1 MEIVTRN
8 VLEDISRL
16 PEGKGHEKKQRA
28 TKLLTDL
35 KYAQRS
41 SRYLFRGLSNRD
53 YELIPSIG
61 RKRNRGPLEFD
72 IKDEKILF
80 RTIKTE
86 GMMLIERG
94 DLSDIDLLA
103 LSQHFGAPTRLLDW
117 TSNPLVALYFSI
129 FSSESIDDTNDGI
142 VYVYRSKTDDY
153 IREKINLNSTD
164 NGAPLVSEEILHGG
178 VKFIFPKFVDARIKN
193 QSGLFSIQSDPQARF
208 ADNCDKSRLW
218 YMIVPKDIKVTFARY
233 LYGLG
238 ITRDFIMPGFEGFCR
253 TLNYRYRYN
262 VGVLSSQLERKF
274 EEQGKP
280 DAGEDDDE
288 VN

>member
-1 MEIVTRN
+1 MAIVTRN
-8 VLEDISRL
+8 VLEDISPL
-16 PEGKGHEKKQRA
+16 PEGKGNEKKQRV

-35 KYAQRS
+35 KYAQSS
-41 SRYLFRGLSNRD
+41 SRHLFRGLSNCD
-53 YELIPSIG
+53 YEFVPSIG
-61 RKRNRGPLEFD
+61 RKRNREPFD

-80 RTIKTE
+80 QIIKTE
-86 GMMLIERG
+86 GMMFIERG

-142 VYVYRSKTDDY
+142 VYVYRSKTDDF
-153 IREKINLNSTD
+153 IREKIHLNSTNND
-164 NGAPLVSEEILHGG
+164 EPLVSEKILHRG

-193 QSGLFSIQSDPQARF
+193 QKGLFSIQSNPQARF
-208 ADNCDKSRLW
+208 GENCDKSRLR
-218 YMIVPKDIKVTFARY
+218 YTIVPKDIKVTLARY

-262 VGVLSSQLERKF
+262 VGVLSEQLERKF

-280 DAGEDDDE
+280 VAGEDDNE

>member
-1 MEIVTRN
+1 MAIVTRN
-8 VLEDISRL
+8 FLEGISPL
-16 PEGKGHEKKQRA
+16 PEGKGNEKKQRV

-53 YELIPSIG
+53 YELVPSIG
-61 RKRNRGPLEFD
+61 RQRNREPFD

-80 RTIKTE
+80 RIIKTE
-86 GMMLIERG
+86 GMMFIERG

-129 FSSESIDDTNDGI
+129 FSSEPIDNTNDGI

-153 IREKINLNSTD
+153 IRETVHLNSTD
-164 NGAPLVSEEILHGG
+164 NDASLFSEKILHGG
-178 VKFIFPKFVDARIKN
+178 VKFIFPKFADARIKN
-193 QSGLFSIQSDPQARF
+193 QSGLFSIQSDPQASF
-208 ADNCDKSRLW
+208 AANCDKGRLW
-218 YMIVPKDIKVTFARY
+218 YVIVPKDIKVTLARY

-262 VGVLSSQLERKF
+262 VGVLSSQLERKL